1 MLVDAGISRPGA
13 GTLGRFAGNGMIAV
27 LLFLIA
33 KFGKAIAN
41 GLNTW

>member
-1 MLVDAGISRPGA
+1 LADAEISRPGVGA
-13 GTLGRFAGNGMIAV
+13 LGRFAGNGMIAV

-33 KFGKAIAN
+33 KFGKAIVN